1 MLDIIGGQFK
11 IMHHVLKVM
20 NDKKEPIIQ
29 HMAHE
34 PANQN
39 TKDLVLLK
47 LDNEIELWNN
57 LA

>member
-1 MLDIIGGQFK
+1 
-11 IMHHVLKVM
+11 M
-20 NDKKEPIIQ
+20 NDKIEPIIQ